1 GFELSAA
8 EGTETHLFAIPP
20 TNYNPLID
28 FVDVRGAD
36 TDWDVQRRAS
46 YLGRVNY
53 EYQEKYLVEA
63 LFRYDGSYLYAP
75 GQRWRFFPGVSL
87 GWHLTEEQFVQDALP
102 FLDELKLRA
111 SWGQAGRERTGAFP
125 APWAYLGGATYG
137 EGPQAVFDGTV
148 ITGIQPRGLPITNLS
163 WVTSTTRN
171 VGVDFAIL
179 NRKLGGE
186 IDLFERRLTGLPAS
200 RYDVVLPGE
209 VGYALPLENL
219 ESESNIGIDGII

>member
-1 GFELSAA
+1 
-8 EGTETHLFAIPP
+8 
-20 TNYNPLID
+20 
-28 FVDVRGAD
+28 
-36 TDWDVQRRAS
+36 
-46 YLGRVNY
+46 
-53 EYQEKYLVEA
+53 
-63 LFRYDGSYLYAP
+63 
-75 GQRWRFFPGVSL
+75 
-87 GWHLTEEQFVQDALP
+87 
-102 FLDELKLRA
+102 
-111 SWGQAGRERTGAFP
+111 
-125 APWAYLGGATYG
+125 
-137 EGPQAVFDGTV
+137 PQAVFDGTV

-219 ESESNIGIDGII
+219 ESESNIGIDGIIRYSDRVGSVSFTIAPNMTLSRRKVLERYKPRYENSWHEYRTAEEQRWADINFNYHAI